1 MTDLSRLSINQ
12 ETIKQWSLPEL
23 AEGCVKAGIDKV
35 GLWRAPVQE
44 YGVERTAQL
53 LTDAGIFVTSLCRGG
68 FFTALDPAERARA
81 LDDNRAAI
89 DEAAALSTDTLV
101 LVSGGLPAGSRD
113 LPGARERIAEALAEL
128 GPYAQEQG
136 VRLAIEPLH
145 PMFASDRC
153 VVSTLSQALDI
164 AERFPAEQVG
174 VVVDTYH
181 IWWDDQAAAQIAR
194 AGAGGRI
201 HSFQLAD
208 WITRSRRAYWSDG
221 ANSATEAS
229 TSAHSARW
237 SRPPASPGRS
247 RWRSSTRACGR
258 GTAPKFW
265 RRSRPGTSST
275 PAESGCEAAGQRD
288 RKGVQPFGGL
298 PGRILRR
305 ALPGRDPGGSGS
317 PDEGGESER
326 GPVLDRAPFRL
337 TGPDSLASRNRPAWT
352 EPVRQPSWIGFGAG

>member
-1 MTDLSRLSINQ
+1 MSDGRLSVNQ

-23 AEGCVKAGIDKV
+23 TEGCVKAGIDKV

-44 YGVERTAQL
+44 YGVERTARL
-53 LTDAGIFVTSLCRGG
+53 LADSGISVTSLCRGG

-101 LVSGGLPAGSRD
+101 LVSGGLPAGSKD
-113 LPGARERIAEALAEL
+113 LYGARERIADALGRLA
-128 GPYAQEQG
+128 PYAAERG

-164 AERFPAEQVG
+164 AERFPADQVG

-181 IWWDDQAAAQIAR
+181 IWWDDQAPAQIAR

-208 WITRSRRAYWSDG
+208 WITPLPAGVLVGRGQLGDG
-221 ANSATEAS
+221 AVDFRAFRTLVEAT
-229 TSAHSARW
+229 
-237 SRPPASPGRS
+237 G
-247 RWRSSTRACGR
+247 
-258 GTAPKFW
+258 F
-265 RRSRPGTSST
+265 
-275 PAESGCEAAGQRD
+275 D
-288 RKGVQPFGGL
+288 
-298 PGRILRR
+298 
-305 ALPGRDPGGSGS
+305 
-317 PDEGGESER
+317 
-326 GPVLDRAPFRL
+326 GPVEVEIFNEDLWARDGAEVL
-337 TGPDSLASRNRPAWT
+337 AEVASRYA
-352 EPVRQPSWIGFGAG
+352 EHAC